1 MEQKLF
7 TEILP
12 LYKSKKNHPY
22 AMRIRM
28 RMRDMV
34 DAAALRYT
42 GKENCIVLSNL
53 KNLTNIVPKEKIMIR
68 VPHIANFNTADD
80 VKQSVAKLMS
90 MGFSR
95 IDEFEYVI

>member
-34 DAAALRYT
+34 DDAALRYT
-42 GKENCIVLSNL
+42 MCIV
-53 KNLTNIVPKEKIMIR
+53 I
-68 VPHIANFNTADD
+68 
-80 VKQSVAKLMS
+80 
-90 MGFSR
+90 
-95 IDEFEYVI
+95 

>member
-34 DAAALRYT
+34 DAAALRYAVDIT
-42 GKENCIVLSNL
+42 MK
-53 KNLTNIVPKEKIMIR
+53 R
-68 VPHIANFNTADD
+68 
-80 VKQSVAKLMS
+80 
-90 MGFSR
+90 
-95 IDEFEYVI
+95 

>member
-34 DAAALRYT
+34 DAAALRYAVDIT
-42 GKENCIVLSNL
+42 MKRAKSITAAMENMKKDMNASATVSTR
-53 KNLTNIVPKEKIMIR
+53 KATTAAAVTSVPSL
-68 VPHIANFNTADD
+68 
-80 VKQSVAKLMS
+80 Q
-90 MGFSR
+90 
-95 IDEFEYVI
+95 